1 MEHVLYNGTCRVQSA
16 AMTAHQ
22 QITFESKVTAL
33 ATARKI
39 PRLHAAEILVNQG
52 VTAESMPR

>member
-1 MEHVLYNGTCRVQSA
+1 
-16 AMTAHQ
+16 MTARQ
-22 QITFESKVTAL
+22 QTSFEDRVTAL

-52 VTAESMPR
+52 ITPESLPAQ